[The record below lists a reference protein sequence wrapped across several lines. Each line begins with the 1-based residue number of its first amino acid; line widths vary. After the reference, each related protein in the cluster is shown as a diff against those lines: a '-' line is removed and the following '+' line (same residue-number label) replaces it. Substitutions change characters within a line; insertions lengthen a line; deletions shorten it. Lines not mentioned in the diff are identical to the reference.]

1 MLRFGV
7 DFLWISGSKWTVRLS
22 LCFRTERLAGLPFPP
37 GTARTLCFTSGDIE
51 SISGGFFFP
60 STQQRIN
67 SDMFVSS
74 DHRSTVFCQALMK
87 QPKCLRLDSLIL
99 SKEGRPVSQLSA
111 GKGSTPH
118 PPPPSPACWC
128 SHLTGQSRWLT
139 HPQKSKLRL
148 GFCPEIRDFHLHAQ
162 SCLVKVHTAL
172 KRYRDLT
179 VPRYIFKGALIVLL
193 LLFLCTF

>member
-1 MLRFGV
+1 MNSNALVIHGNKCTSSIFIFMLRFGV

-37 GTARTLCFTSGDIE
+37 GTARTLCFTSGDLE

-118 PPPPSPACWC
+118 PPAQRAGAHPSRARA
-128 SHLTGQSRWLT
+128 GGWLI
-139 HPQKSKLRL
+139 LRN
-148 GFCPEIRDFHLHAQ
+148 Q
-162 SCLVKVHTAL
+162 NYV
-172 KRYRDLT
+172 
-179 VPRYIFKGALIVLL
+179 
-193 LLFLCTF
+193 